1 MGAAH
6 DLAKAHHHAERNAA
20 APAPPGQARTLR
32 IKQEKQR
39 HDRETAR
46 GVPAGKQRPGPGSA
60 GTAPNSGKDIAL
72 PPYSIRSHGQECAL
86 VALRMPTTNG
96 PIPINSMVTIRRA
109 AAIDAPKQRQ
119 YRPDDHYLLQ
129 QAVVDQIQPI
139 IVLPREMPAGGIVP
153 RVADRPVQLFVAGEP
168 QEYQAADQRAKTCQ
182 R

>member
-1 MGAAH
+1 MT
-6 DLAKAHHHAERNAA
+6 AKPLEAC
-20 APAPPGQARTLR
+20 PP
-32 IKQEKQR
+32 
-39 HDRETAR
+39 
-46 GVPAGKQRPGPGSA
+46 GKQRPGPGSA

-129 QAVVDQIQPI
+129 QAVVDQIQP
-139 IVLPREMPAGGIVP
+139 
-153 RVADRPVQLFVAGEP
+153 QLFCHGKCPLAGSYQELLIAQSSSFVAESHRNTVP
-168 QEYQAADQRAKTCQ
+168 LISRPKTCQ

>member
-1 MGAAH
+1 MT
-6 DLAKAHHHAERNAA
+6 AKPLEAC
-20 APAPPGQARTLR
+20 PP
-32 IKQEKQR
+32 
-39 HDRETAR
+39 
-46 GVPAGKQRPGPGSA
+46 GKQRPGPGSA

-168 QEYQAADQRAKTCQ
+168 QEYRAADQQAKTCQ